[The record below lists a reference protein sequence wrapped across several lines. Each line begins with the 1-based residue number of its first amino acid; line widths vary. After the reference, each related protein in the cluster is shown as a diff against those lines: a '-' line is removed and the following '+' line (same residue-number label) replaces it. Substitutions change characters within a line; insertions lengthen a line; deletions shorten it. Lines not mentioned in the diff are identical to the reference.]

1 MSTTILRDCSKNIP
15 YLVADSSVS
24 PTGLKWAAPAAAAF
38 VGCMLAKTSQQTTTA
53 FAYTAV
59 TFTQEDVDTNG
70 FHDNST
76 NTSRITIPSGY
87 AGKYRFTG
95 FANASAAGDNTHTCA
110 IAKNGTNQMISGG
123 WKGPST
129 GDGNY
134 TASIILDLAVGDYV
148 EFMVYQQVAATLN
161 STAQNA
167 RPTTFS
173 AEYLGA

>member
-1 MSTTILRDCSKNIP
+1 LAQSLEIVPRTFPI
-15 YLVADSSVS
+15 VADSSTA
-24 PTGLKWAAPAAAAF
+24 TGLKYQGF

-87 AGKYRFTG
+87 AGKYQLSG
-95 FANASAAGDNTHTCA
+95 SVNASAAGDNTHTCA
-110 IAKNGTNQMISGG
+110 IAKNGTNQCISGG

-134 TASIILDLAVGDYV
+134 TVSIILDLAVSDYV

-167 RPTTFS
+167 RPTFFY